1 MVVAVLACVS
11 TIVDVT
17 LIGVEILGVKGG
29 GVDVPTPTSIPVEIL
44 GVKGGGVEVPTPTST
59 PVEILACIDTTGG
72 GIEPDVTVEISAT
85 GNGVES
91 DVVVEILCIGAAG
104 GGVDVM
110 VMSTGS
116 STGALFRSSS
126 ALTATAMW
134 SLSGSSSVR
143 TPAVLGCDIPVGKE
157 VIA

>member
-1 MVVAVLACVS
+1 M
-11 TIVDVT
+11 
-17 LIGVEILGVKGG
+17 EILV
-29 GVDVPTPTSIPVEIL
+29 
-44 GVKGGGVEVPTPTST
+44 
-59 PVEILACIDTTGG
+59 CIDTTGG
-72 GIEPDVTVEISAT
+72 GIELDVTVEVSAT
-85 GNGVES
+85 GNGAES
-91 DVVVEILCIGAAG
+91 DVVVEVLCVGATG

-143 TPAVLGCDIPVGKE
+143 MPDVLGCDIPVGKE